1 MAEIK
6 VRVILFKC
14 LTVKYT
20 SLREGESEIFPY
32 VLKMVTKI

>member
-6 VRVILFKC
+6 VGVILLKC

-20 SLREGESEIFPY
+20 SLRGGESEIFPY
-32 VLKMVTKI
+32 ILKMVTKI